1 MPASVIDGKGIADAI
16 RANLKEEVSRMR
28 AIGIT
33 PKLHVILVGQKPE
46 SLNYVRI
53 KERSSKEIGM
63 GFELEQLPESTKESE
78 LIDRIKKLNTDPSVN
93 GMLVQLPLPLH
104 IKRMNVLGAISP
116 EKDVDGLTP
125 LNMGKLVAGDE
136 TLSAAT
142 SKGIIRLFEASGTV
156 LAGRNVVIINRSLNV
171 GKPLVSLLLNRNATV
186 TICHSF
192 TTNVEQFTR
201 IADIVICAVG
211 RPGFLTGAMVRKGS
225 VVIDVGLTY
234 VHGKGV
240 GDVDASVKDVASRIT
255 TVPHGVGPMTVAML
269 LENTVLVTKKQH
281 GI

>member
-234 VHGKGV
+234 VNGKGV

>member
-1 MPASVIDGKGIADAI
+1 MTASVIDGKGIADAI
-16 RANLKEEVSRMR
+16 RANLKEEVSRMC

-33 PKLHVILVGQKPE
+33 PKLHVILIGQKPE

-63 GFELEQLPESTKESE
+63 EFELEQLPESTKESE
-78 LIDRIKKLNTDPSVN
+78 LINHIKKLNVDPSVN
-93 GMLVQLPLPLH
+93 GIIVQLPLPSH
-104 IKRMNVLGAISP
+104 INRINVLGAISP

-125 LNMGKLVAGDE
+125 LNMGRLLEGDE

-142 SKGIIRLFEASGTV
+142 SKGIIRLFEASGTE
-156 LAGRNVVIINRSLNV
+156 LTGKNVVIINRSLNV
-171 GKPLVSLLLNRNATV
+171 GKPLISLLLNRNATV

-192 TTNVEQFTR
+192 TKDVEHFTR
-201 IADIVICAVG
+201 TADIVICAVG
-211 RPGFLTGAMVRKGS
+211 KPSFLTGGMVRKGS

-234 VHGKGV
+234 VNGKGI